1 MERIWGEYG
10 RDMEHEK
17 TAKTPRRY
25 LTGTCVFPSQ
35 RHLRHLQNQPPAHEG
50 GLSWVDERNSS
61 TIPAS
66 RSMKSRRLRAAFSR
80 TSSLS
85 MRVKKDNESSQNGS
99 GSGISK
105 TIKTAAAT
113 RLPDDS
119 KARNNG
125 SGYHYSQ
132 YAERDGVLPSLSA
145 YPTGS
150 MRSSSS
156 ARSYIFRATPFST
169 AVQSME
175 YILPSVYLNS
185 THPES
190 MLYAQL
196 TNFFMTT
203 HSCLNLTFSFLGLL
217 VWRWGA

>member
-1 MERIWGEYG
+1 
-10 RDMEHEK
+10 
-17 TAKTPRRY
+17 
-25 LTGTCVFPSQ
+25 
-35 RHLRHLQNQPPAHEG
+35 
-50 GLSWVDERNSS
+50 
-61 TIPAS
+61 
-66 RSMKSRRLRAAFSR
+66 MKSRRLRAAFSR

-203 HSCLNLTFSFLGLL
+203 HSCLNLTFFLGPLGL
-217 VWRWGA
+217 EVGRLMTPFRKCVSSNFSKETNNPNPSPIKKIWFGLFWFGAGGGTRTRTPFDKGT